1 MAESTKTEQDYKDEI
16 DRLKSELAT
25 SRLASRLTSTPVR
38 PSESLRFNSPF
49 SLPSTSNTTSS
60 SATKSVV
67 YIDRTREP
75 KKFKGILKTSGD
87 LTVHEWIED
96 IQEYVSTLNL
106 TGEDE
111 ARFIYS
117 HLEGDAK
124 EEVKLRKAKGN
135 ASLIYDAIRS
145 TFSETHSTSHL
156 LKLFYERTQ
165 KKDESIREFSYAL
178 RQLMERIQRKEPN
191 KIEFEITI
199 RDHFADGLYDAHLR
213 KELKRQIRDNP
224 SLSFIDIRKF
234 ALDWTEEESKPKEKV
249 NTSATSEEVVT
260 TNTQMDE
267 LRKLIQTQQ
276 GQIDKLQNLLTR
288 RSTGKCFECNRTGH
302 IRRNCPDLKRKQ
314 EN

>member
-16 DRLKSELAT
+16 DRLKSELATT

-75 KKFKGILKTSGD
+75 KKFEGILKTSGD

-96 IQEYVSTLNL
+96 IQGYVSTLNL

-145 TFSETHSTSHL
+145 AFSETHSTSHL

-165 KKDESIREFSYAL
+165 KKDE
-178 RQLMERIQRKEPN
+178 N
-191 KIEFEITI
+191 
-199 RDHFADGLYDAHLR
+199 HFADGLYDAHLR

-276 GQIDKLQNLLTR
+276 EQIDKLQNLLTR